1 MRNLLRDLY
10 FGNIVPAERQITPN
24 SDLQRELERVSRFE
38 TQLRIQLNEAEQ
50 PLLDQLVKAQNEV
63 DSITARE
70 NFILGLRLGV
80 RLMAEC
86 MDEDDG
92 DTREIVDSG

>member
-38 TQLRIQLNEAEQ
+38 TQLRSRLNEAER

-70 NFILGLRLGV
+70 NFILGFRLGV

>member
-1 MRNLLRDLY
+1 MKR
-10 FGNIVPAERQITPN
+10 
-24 SDLQRELERVSRFE
+24 
-38 TQLRIQLNEAEQ
+38 

-63 DSITARE
+63 DSIIACE

-92 DTREIVDSG
+92 DTREIVDGG

>member
-1 MRNLLRDLY
+1 MRKLLRDLY
-10 FGNIVPAERQITPN
+10 LGNIAPAERQITPN

-38 TQLRIQLNEAEQ
+38 TQLRSRLNEAEQ

-63 DSITARE
+63 DSIIACE

-92 DTREIVDSG
+92 DTREIVDGG